1 MADQGQRTEQP
12 TDRRIEKARKEGNFA
27 ASKEFVS
34 SLQFAAFVALLSSF
48 STEFLLETRELTRFL
63 LARGFESEVTSHE
76 VHRLLRDL
84 LVPAS
89 IPLFLGGALL
99 VLITV
104 AVQVASTKLGLS
116 LKKLQPDISRLNPV
130 KKLKGIP
137 RQNVPQFLQAA
148 VLMPLFLYAVYLIV
162 SENTAAFL
170 QLPLMGVESG
180 LRLLGVSIEE
190 LFWKA
195 AALFLVLGVIDLIRQ
210 RRRYVKDL
218 RMTKQE
224 VRDEFKEVEG
234 NPHTKARIRRLQR
247 DLVRRQMMAD
257 VAGATAVVVNPTHF
271 AVAIRY
277 DADSM
282 AVPTVVAKGRDY
294 LAQRIREKAA
304 EHQVPIVENPPLARS
319 LYKSVEIGHEIPAHL
334 YRAVAEILAFVI
346 KQRQKMATAWKGTGT
361 A

>member
-1 MADQGQRTEQP
+1 
-12 TDRRIEKARKEGNFA
+12 
-27 ASKEFVS
+27 
-34 SLQFAAFVALLSSF
+34 
-48 STEFLLETRELTRFL
+48 
-63 LARGFESEVTSHE
+63 
-76 VHRLLRDL
+76 
-84 LVPAS
+84 
-89 IPLFLGGALL
+89 
-99 VLITV
+99 
-104 AVQVASTKLGLS
+104 
-116 LKKLQPDISRLNPV
+116 
-130 KKLKGIP
+130 
-137 RQNVPQFLQAA
+137 
-148 VLMPLFLYAVYLIV
+148 MPLFLYAVYFIV
-162 SENTAAFL
+162 SENAAAFL
-170 QLPLMGVESG
+170 QLPLLGVESG

-334 YRAVAEILAFVI
+334 YRAVAEILAYIYRIANGGGFGPPAA
-346 KQRQKMATAWKGTGT
+346 RSN
-361 A
+361 